1 MSMEQEKRLARVQFR
16 RIRCEIP
23 GEIRVCSAVLAAKR
37 LSELDFYQKSDKIL
51 IYVSYGDELDTGP
64 LIRLVL
70 GAGKRV
76 YVPRCSREQHGVM
89 QFYRITDPQRDLHPG
104 MYGIPE
110 PEADTELYPGGGGL
124 CVVPGLA
131 FTPAGYRL
139 GYGGGYYDRFLS
151 DFDGVAVGYCFNEQL
166 TSRIPCDP
174 WDALLSGIV
183 TPGGLY
189 GCSI

>member
-1 MSMEQEKRLARVQFR
+1 MSMEQEKRLARSQFR
-16 RIRCEIP
+16 RIRHEIT
-23 GEIRVCSAVLAAKR
+23 GEIRVRSAILAAKR

-64 LIRLVL
+64 LIQLALR
-70 GAGKRV
+70 AGRQV
-76 YVPRCSREQHGVM
+76 YAPRCSREHSGM
-89 QFYRITDPQRDLHPG
+89 MRFYRIADPQRDLQPG

-110 PEADTELYPGGGGL
+110 PIPKADIYPGGGGL

-131 FTPAGYRL
+131 FTAAGYRL

-151 DFDGVAVGYCFNEQL
+151 DFDGMAVGYCFNEQL

-174 WDALLSGIV
+174 WDVPLSGIV